1 MKPTHT
7 LKYIDIQQSMINN
20 LILAPTG
27 HMGISRSQMPQIDF
41 KYRDEFINFIKSRG
55 LVVKNCRVPTRSLK
69 LVQGEYDRDK
79 VGSIISK
86 GSIGDAPIFISIDG
100 FVVDGNHRLIAQL
113 NMPSAKSNYIKV
125 TELGMPA
132 KELLKLIEEF
142 PHVRYRTLNENKLK

>member
-7 LKYIDIQQSMINN
+7 QKYIDIQQSMINN

-41 KYRDEFINFIKSRG
+41 KYRESFIDFIKSHG
-55 LVVKNCRVPTRSLK
+55 LKVKNCRVPTRSLK

-86 GSIGDAPIFISIDG
+86 GDIGDSPIFISLDG
-100 FVVDGNHRLIAQL
+100 YVIDGNHRLIAQL
-113 NMPSAKSNYIKV
+113 NMPHAKSNYIKV

-132 KELLKLIEEF
+132 KELLELIDHF
-142 PHVRYRTLNENKLK
+142 PHVRYRSLNENKLK